1 MRRQKRLDLYAMNR
15 LIAIFVFFII
25 GTLPVYAQ
33 SNIDSIIESGNFL
46 QAQEKINSVTG
57 QQKIHGQI
65 KLLIELKQYS
75 KARNILI
82 KKNTLVD
89 KNVFLSFL
97 SSIDIATNN
106 QKNSISYLSEELNDS
121 TTTYEGTILFELAR
135 QFHSIDSL
143 QAAQASM
150 IKSIQLL
157 AESSN
162 DTIKLDQLMLF
173 TDILSS
179 SGKKQ
184 EALQVLHSVQ
194 VLSQSKETK
203 LTLLKRKQYDTQSDL
218 KKGIILR
225 ELGQIEASLTSL
237 QACEFKIHSIDK
249 LWALKIKKSLYQ
261 AFQITL
267 FIQGNKDKMFA
278 YNIKASINKE
288 IIDEL
293 IFIFFDTNVPYHS
306 SKLIQSGSEKSN
318 TADLKNSDYVKKE
331 KPNTDELINW
341 IIIGLLILSIG
352 VLTVLISKR
361 KKEKLKLI
369 EQINERDKA
378 FKLYQNQVLSQ
389 STSESKKI
397 IQEIGMLSKRQSK
410 WSKKLEEI
418 VAGAS
423 KTKKQDIVDS
433 VNSITQEMQSDV
445 KIDQKKAQLNDNV
458 RKVSND
464 FKKRLKIR
472 YPQLIRSEVELCAL
486 IRLRMSNK
494 EIAAVRNI
502 SLSSARTARYRLK
515 KKLNIPENLEIEQVL
530 LAI

>member
-1 MRRQKRLDLYAMNR
+1 MLNIRLTAFL
-15 LIAIFVFFII
+15 FFIFSA
-25 GTLPVYAQ
+25 TASLAQ

-46 QAQEKINSVTG
+46 EAQEKINTSRG
-57 QQKIHGQI
+57 QKKVQAQI
-65 KLLIELKQYS
+65 KLLTELKQYS
-75 KARNILI
+75 KARKLLI
-82 KKNTLVD
+82 ENNKVVN
-89 KNVFLSFL
+89 KNVFLGFL
-97 SSIDIATNN
+97 SDIDIQTNN

-121 TTTYEGTILFELAR
+121 TTSYEGTILFELSK
-135 QFHSIDSL
+135 QYNSIDSL
-143 QAAQASM
+143 PEAQASI

-157 AESSN
+157 SESSN

-179 SGKKQ
+179 SGKKK

-194 VLSQSKETK
+194 VLSQSAETK
-203 LTLLKRKQYDTQSDL
+203 LTLLKRKQYDTYSDL

-225 ELGQIEASLTSL
+225 ELGQIEEALASLQT
-237 QACEFKIHSIDK
+237 CEFKIHSIDK

-278 YNIKASINKE
+278 YNIKSSINKE
-288 IIDEL
+288 IIDDL
-293 IFIFFDTNVPYHS
+293 IFNFFDSNVPYHS
-306 SKLIQSGSEKSN
+306 SNLNESEKEEGRKVAANTSN
-318 TADLKNSDYVKKE
+318 NYI
-331 KPNTDELINW
+331 NTHSKRDELINW
-341 IIIGLLILSIG
+341 IAIGLLILTIGILSI
-352 VLTVLISKR
+352 LLSKR
-361 KKEKLKLI
+361 KKENLNQL

-418 VAGAS
+418 VEESS
-423 KTKKQDIVDS
+423 KTKKQDIIDAVS
-433 VNSITQEMQSDV
+433 SITQEMQSDV
-445 KIDQKKAQLNDNV
+445 KIDQKKSQLNDNV

-464 FKKRLKIR
+464 FKKRLKTR
-472 YPQLIRSEVELCAL
+472 YPQLIRSEIELCAL

-494 EIAAVRNI
+494 EIAEVRDI